1 MHFSLQEESSSVP
14 PPQSHRKSSLLVP
27 KKKKVVE
34 TAVYEPEEDPGDPDF
49 NPGGEVKRKR
59 KR

>member
-1 MHFSLQEESSSVP
+1 MIFFLQDDNVVST
-14 PPQSHRKSSLLVP
+14 QAQRKQILVP

-34 TAVYEPEEDPGDPDF
+34 TTVFEPEDDPGDPDF
-49 NPGGEVKRKR
+49 SPTNEPKRKR